1 MGVVAA
7 RKLLKAVKA
16 GQLAEVDLL
25 GCSFGVLGASSTVA
39 WDPHDPDG
47 VYDLDLEV
55 PAHYQVGGERSQVW
69 NSTHTNASDVSS
81 SVATGNCGG
90 TCHLDLQVPCAPA
103 GNSQEPKA
111 LR

>member
-1 MGVVAA
+1 MPSYGSCLTSCNFHLVAAPCNSSPAPPSRRLLLRDNPVGVVAA

-55 PAHYQVGGERSQVW
+55 PAHYQVGKGAGE
-69 NSTHTNASDVSS
+69 
-81 SVATGNCGG
+81 
-90 TCHLDLQVPCAPA
+90 TCVLT
-103 GNSQEPKA
+103 
-111 LR
+111 